1 MITISR
7 NGFVLLLLNLLSIG
21 LFGCDTDEDTSEAL
35 VGTWEL
41 VALDGESLI
50 SDQQS
55 GRGDAG
61 TDVTNMEIKVV
72 FGSDGSWVSE
82 IILSQRWLL
91 EEGFSV
97 EGVYVESTIILI
109 ETITVKGTY
118 VVSGST
124 IELMSGDRRNVKKEI
139 AFDWPE
145 VEGIDFDA
153 LEKAIEQELG
163 LKHWEEETES
173 EFELT
178 TDTYTWNLEG
188 DILTLSQTD
197 GTEEVYRRK

>member
-7 NGFVLLLLNLLSIG
+7 NGFILLLLYLISIG
-21 LFGCDTDEDTSEAL
+21 LFGCGDDEDTSEAL

-41 VALDGESLI
+41 VALDGESLE

-55 GRGDAG
+55 DRGNAG
-61 TDVTNMEIKVV
+61 TDVTNMKIKVV

-139 AFDWPE
+139 AYDWPE
-145 VEGIDFDA
+145 IEGIDFDA

-163 LKHWEEETES
+163 LEHWKEETES

-178 TDTYTWNLEG
+178 TDTYTWDLEG